1 MNPYILIDLDW
12 SNAAFCQH
20 RTHFLS
26 VECAA
31 NGCLET
37 AFKFLVVLV
46 LAHLL
51 AKIKKFGLGNDA
63 ALRGLQD
70 HVEPLGIVL
79 SVLIE
84 PPELVLALRCSD
96 EGCPA
101 VSISKHRSNN
111 FVPDL
116 WLHVG
121 ELIEDDTIK
130 VRSTQG
136 VGIISSVQADH
147 RPVDEINTKFGFIR
161 RFRQ

>member
-1 MNPYILIDLDW
+1 MNTHIFVDLDW
-12 SNAAFCQH
+12 SDAAFCQH

-26 VECAA
+26 VECTA

-51 AKIKKFGLGNDA
+51 AKIRKFGLGNDA

-70 HVEPLGIVL
+70 HVKPLGIVL

-84 PPELVLALRCSD
+84 PPELVLAFRCSD

-121 ELIEDDTIK
+121 ELVEDDTIK
-130 VRSTQG
+130 VRPRSASG
-136 VGIISSVQADH
+136 LSA
-147 RPVDEINTKFGFIR
+147 P
-161 RFRQ
+161 